1 VTQIAVRSAAIVS
14 GKDLPVSASAV
25 SVANIIPET
34 KKLRTDSELITRAKD
49 GDEQACAAIFDLHRR
64 RVYSTCLLMTKN
76 VSDAED
82 MTQDAF
88 IQIFRGIRS
97 FRGDSAFS
105 TWIYRVVVNTVL
117 MTRRKRHLKEVSLDE
132 PASVDYSPVPREFG
146 QDDNKLMGTIDRVAL
161 TQAANEL
168 PEGCRNI
175 FILHEVE
182 GYEHH
187 EIAEQLSCS
196 IGNSKSQ
203 LHKARLKMRKLLASG
218 RKRIGR
224 RRTTVRSEE
233 KRNRSLSVARLV
245 PVAS

>member
-1 VTQIAVRSAAIVS
+1 
-14 GKDLPVSASAV
+14 VSACAV
-25 SVANIIPET
+25 SATTLVPET
-34 KKLRTDSELITRAKD
+34 KIVPGTTKLKTDSALISRAKD
-49 GDEQACAAIFDLHRR
+49 GDPEACAEIFESHKR

-76 VSDAED
+76 VADAED
-82 MTQDAF
+82 LMQDAF
-88 IQIFRGIRS
+88 IQIFRGMRT

-117 MTRRKRHLKEVSLDE
+117 MTRRKRHLREVSLDE
-132 PASVDYSPVPREFG
+132 PGNLDYSPVPREFG
-146 QDDNKLMGTIDRVAL
+146 RDDNKLMGAVDRVAL

-168 PEGCRNI
+168 PEGCRAI

-218 RKRIGR
+218 KKRIGR
-224 RRTTVRSEE
+224 KRGTTEE
-233 KRNRSLSVARLV
+233 KRRRHLSVSPMAAV
-245 PVAS
+245 PS

>member
-1 VTQIAVRSAAIVS
+1 
-14 GKDLPVSASAV
+14 VSAYAV
-25 SVANIIPET
+25 SATTLVPET
-34 KKLRTDSELITRAKD
+34 KTTPGTKKLKTDSELITRAQD
-49 GDEQACAAIFDLHRR
+49 GDPDACAAIFESHKR

-76 VSDAED
+76 VADAED
-82 MTQDAF
+82 LMQDAF

-117 MTRRKRHLKEVSLDE
+117 MTRRKRHLREVSLDE
-132 PASVDYSPVPREFG
+132 PGNLDYSPVPREFG
-146 QDDNKLMGTIDRVAL
+146 RDDNKLMGAVDRLAL

-168 PEGCRNI
+168 PEGCRAI

-218 RKRIGR
+218 KKRIGR
-224 RRTTVRSEE
+224 KRGTAEE
-233 KRNRSLSVARLV
+233 KRRRHLSVSPLLPAL
-245 PVAS
+245 S

>member
-1 VTQIAVRSAAIVS
+1 
-14 GKDLPVSASAV
+14 
-25 SVANIIPET
+25 
-34 KKLRTDSELITRAKD
+34 
-49 GDEQACAAIFDLHRR
+49 
-64 RVYSTCLLMTKN
+64 MTKN

-82 MTQDAF
+82 LMQDAF
-88 IQIFRGIRS
+88 IQIFRGLGS

-117 MTRRKRHLKEVSLDE
+117 MTRRKRHLREVSLDE
-132 PASVDYSPVPREFG
+132 PVSVDYTPVQRELG
-146 QDDNKLMGTIDRVAL
+146 GDDTELLGTVDRVAL

-168 PEGCRNI
+168 PAGCRTI

-187 EIAEQLSCS
+187 EIAERLRCS

-218 RKRIGR
+218 KKRIGR
-224 RRTTVRSEE
+224 RRAPGTPG
-233 KRNRSLSVARLV
+233 KV
-245 PVAS
+245 PAIRPLATAA

>member
-1 VTQIAVRSAAIVS
+1 MSA
-14 GKDLPVSASAV
+14 LPVATR
-25 SVANIIPET
+25 IPQP
-34 KKLRTDSELITRAKD
+34 KIDSELILRAQD
-49 GDEQACAAIFDLHRR
+49 GDSQACGTIFDLHRG

-82 MTQDAF
+82 LTQDAF
-88 IQIFRGIRS
+88 IQIFRGLRS

-117 MTRRKRHLKEVSLDE
+117 MTRRKRHLREVSLDE

-146 QDDNKLMGTIDRVAL
+146 GDDTKLMGTVDRVAL

-168 PEGCRNI
+168 PEGCRKI
-175 FILHEVE
+175 FLLHEVQ

-187 EIAEQLSCS
+187 EIAERLSCS

-218 RKRIGR
+218 KKRIGR
-224 RRTTVRSEE
+224 KRLTGRTEQ
-233 KRNRSLSVARLV
+233 KLIGQPLAAA
-245 PVAS
+245 AS

>member
-1 VTQIAVRSAAIVS
+1 VSAAAISPNTMTVTRTP
-14 GKDLPVSASAV
+14 PV
-25 SVANIIPET
+25 
-34 KKLRTDSELITRAKD
+34 RTDSELIAKAQE
-49 GDEQACAAIFDLHRR
+49 GDPQACAAIFDLHRR

-82 MTQDAF
+82 MMQDAF
-88 IQIFRGIRS
+88 IQIFRGLRT

-117 MTRRKRHLKEVSLDE
+117 MTRRKKHLREVSLDE
-132 PASVDYSPVPREFG
+132 PATLDYSPVPREFG
-146 QDDNKLMGTIDRVAL
+146 RDDTKLVGAIDRVAL
-161 TQAANEL
+161 IQAANEL
-168 PEGCRNI
+168 PHGCREI

-187 EIAEQLSCS
+187 EIAERLRCS

-218 RKRIGR
+218 KKRIGR
-224 RRTTVRSEE
+224 KRLGGQPTVAMAVS
-233 KRNRSLSVARLV
+233 
-245 PVAS
+245 

>member
-1 VTQIAVRSAAIVS
+1 MSACA
-14 GKDLPVSASAV
+14 VSATSLV
-25 SVANIIPET
+25 PET
-34 KKLRTDSELITRAKD
+34 KIAPGTIVPGTKKLKTDTDLISRAKD
-49 GDEQACAAIFDLHRR
+49 GDPEACAAIFEAHKR

-76 VSDAED
+76 VADAED
-82 MTQDAF
+82 LMQDAF
-88 IQIFRGIRS
+88 IQIFRGIRT

-117 MTRRKRHLKEVSLDE
+117 MTRRKRHLREVSLDE
-132 PASVDYSPVPREFG
+132 PGNLDYSPVPREFG
-146 QDDNKLMGTIDRVAL
+146 RDDNKLMGTVDRVAL

-168 PEGCRNI
+168 PEGCRAI

-218 RKRIGR
+218 KKRIGR
-224 RRTTVRSEE
+224 KRGTAEDKRRRHLAASPMM
-233 KRNRSLSVARLV
+233 AV
-245 PVAS
+245 PS

>member
-1 VTQIAVRSAAIVS
+1 
-14 GKDLPVSASAV
+14 VSARPIPDTV
-25 SVANIIPET
+25 PVAET
-34 KKLRTDSELITRAKD
+34 PRVRTDSDLISRAQE
-49 GDEQACAAIFDLHRR
+49 GDQQACAAIFDLHRR

-82 MTQDAF
+82 LMQDAF
-88 IQIFRGIRS
+88 IQIFRGLRS

-117 MTRRKRHLKEVSLDE
+117 MTRRKRHLREVSLDE
-132 PASVDYSPVPREFG
+132 PATLEHSAVPREFG
-146 QDDNKLMGTIDRVAL
+146 GNDTKLVGAIDRVAL
-161 TQAANEL
+161 TQAAKEL
-168 PEGCRNI
+168 PEGCRTI
-175 FILHEVE
+175 FFLHEVE

-187 EIAEQLSCS
+187 EIAERLRCS

-224 RRTTVRSEE
+224 
-233 KRNRSLSVARLV
+233 KRNPGVGGLV
-245 PVAS
+245 PATS

>member
-1 VTQIAVRSAAIVS
+1 MSAPPS
-14 GKDLPVSASAV
+14 NKLPQAK
-25 SVANIIPET
+25 I
-34 KKLRTDSELITRAKD
+34 DSELIARAQN
-49 GDEQACAAIFDLHRR
+49 GDPQACAAIFDLHRR

-82 MTQDAF
+82 LTQDAF
-88 IQIFRGIRS
+88 IQIFRGLHS

-117 MTRRKRHLKEVSLDE
+117 MTRRKRHLREVSLDE
-132 PASVDYSPVPREFG
+132 QASVDYSPVNREFG
-146 QDDNKLMGTIDRVAL
+146 RDDSKLMGAVDRVSL
-161 TQAANEL
+161 TQAAKSL
-168 PEGCRNI
+168 PEGCRAI

-187 EIAEQLSCS
+187 EIADRLRCS

-218 RKRIGR
+218 KKRIGR
-224 RRTTVRSEE
+224 KRTPARSGQ
-233 KRNRSLSVARLV
+233 KLV
-245 PVAS
+245 VGPLATAA

>member
-1 VTQIAVRSAAIVS
+1 
-14 GKDLPVSASAV
+14 VSACAV
-25 SVANIIPET
+25 VHSPIPEST
-34 KKLRTDSELITRAKD
+34 KIKIDSELISRAQD
-49 GDEQACAAIFDLHRR
+49 GDQEACATIFDLHRR

-82 MTQDAF
+82 LMQDAF
-88 IQIFRGIRS
+88 IQIFRGLRS

-117 MTRRKRHLKEVSLDE
+117 MTRRKRHLREVSLDE
-132 PASVDYSPVPREFG
+132 PVNVEHTAVPREFG
-146 QDDNKLMGTIDRVAL
+146 KNDNDLLGTIDRVAL
-161 TQAANEL
+161 SKAAEEL
-168 PEGCRNI
+168 PEGCRRI

-196 IGNSKSQ
+196 VGNSKSQ
-203 LHKARLKMRKLLASG
+203 LHKARLKMRKLLASS

-224 RRTTVRSEE
+224 KRLTAVRDLGLRPLLPMTS
-233 KRNRSLSVARLV
+233 
-245 PVAS
+245 

>member
-1 VTQIAVRSAAIVS
+1 
-14 GKDLPVSASAV
+14 
-25 SVANIIPET
+25 
-34 KKLRTDSELITRAKD
+34 
-49 GDEQACAAIFDLHRR
+49 
-64 RVYSTCLLMTKN
+64 MTKN

-82 MTQDAF
+82 LTQDAF
-88 IQIFRGIRS
+88 IQIFRGLSS

-117 MTRRKRHLKEVSLDE
+117 MTRRKRHLREVSLDE
-132 PASVDYSPVPREFG
+132 PVSVDYTPVQREFG
-146 QDDNKLMGTIDRVAL
+146 GDDTELLGTVDRVAL

-168 PEGCRNI
+168 PEGCRTI

-187 EIAEQLSCS
+187 EIAERLRCS

-218 RKRIGR
+218 KKRIGR
-224 RRTTVRSEE
+224 KRTPGTPGEGLAVRP
-233 KRNRSLSVARLV
+233 LAT
-245 PVAS
+245 AA

>member
-1 VTQIAVRSAAIVS
+1 
-14 GKDLPVSASAV
+14 VSASAV
-25 SVANIIPET
+25 SAAMMVPET
-34 KKLRTDSELITRAKD
+34 KKLKTDSALISRAQD
-49 GDEQACAAIFDLHRR
+49 GDQQACATIFELHKR

-76 VSDAED
+76 VADAED
-82 MTQDAF
+82 LTQDAF
-88 IQIFRGIRS
+88 IQIFRGLPS

-117 MTRRKRHLKEVSLDE
+117 MTRRKRHLREVSLDE
-132 PASVDYSPVPREFG
+132 PATLDHSQVPREFG
-146 QDDNKLMGTIDRVAL
+146 RDDNKLMGAVDRVAL
-161 TQAANEL
+161 TQAAKEL
-168 PEGCRNI
+168 PEGCRAI

-218 RKRIGR
+218 KKRIGR
-224 RRTTVRSEE
+224 KRTSELDE
-233 KRNRSLSVARLV
+233 RRNRNLSVPGML
-245 PVAS
+245 PVTS

>member
-1 VTQIAVRSAAIVS
+1 MSACA
-14 GKDLPVSASAV
+14 VSATTLV
-25 SVANIIPET
+25 PET
-34 KKLRTDSELITRAKD
+34 KFVPGTKRLKTDSDLIGRAKD
-49 GDEQACAAIFDLHRR
+49 GDPEACAAIFESHKR

-76 VSDAED
+76 VADAED
-82 MTQDAF
+82 LMQDAF
-88 IQIFRGIRS
+88 IQIFRGIRT

-117 MTRRKRHLKEVSLDE
+117 MTRRKRHLREVSLDE
-132 PASVDYSPVPREFG
+132 PGNLDYCPVPREFG
-146 QDDNKLMGTIDRVAL
+146 RDDNKLRGAVDRVAL

-168 PEGCRNI
+168 PEGCRAI

-218 RKRIGR
+218 KKRIGR
-224 RRTTVRSEE
+224 KRGTVEE
-233 KRNRSLSVARLV
+233 KRRRDLSVSPMVAV
-245 PVAS
+245 PS

>member
-1 VTQIAVRSAAIVS
+1 M
-14 GKDLPVSASAV
+14 SASPTTRLPQV
-25 SVANIIPET
+25 KT
-34 KKLRTDSELITRAKD
+34 DHKLISRAQD
-49 GDEQACAAIFDLHRR
+49 GDPQACAAIFDLHRR

-82 MTQDAF
+82 LMQDAF
-88 IQIFRGIRS
+88 IQIFRGLGS

-117 MTRRKRHLKEVSLDE
+117 MTRRKQHLREVSLDE
-132 PASVDYSPVPREFG
+132 PVSVDYTPVQREFG
-146 QDDNKLMGTIDRVAL
+146 GDDTELLGTVDRVAL

-168 PEGCRNI
+168 PEGCRTI

-187 EIAEQLSCS
+187 EIAERLRCS

-224 RRTTVRSEE
+224 KRTPGTQGKGLAVRP
-233 KRNRSLSVARLV
+233 LAT
-245 PVAS
+245 AA

>member
-1 VTQIAVRSAAIVS
+1 MSAC
-14 GKDLPVSASAV
+14 PVSATTL
-25 SVANIIPET
+25 IPET
-34 KKLRTDSELITRAKD
+34 KIAPGTIVPGTKKLKTDSVLISRAKD
-49 GDEQACAAIFDLHRR
+49 GDPEACAEIFESHKR

-76 VSDAED
+76 VADAED
-82 MTQDAF
+82 LMQDAF
-88 IQIFRGIRS
+88 IQIFRGLRT

-117 MTRRKRHLKEVSLDE
+117 MTRRKRHVREVSLDE
-132 PASVDYSPVPREFG
+132 PGNLDYAPVPREFG
-146 QDDNKLMGTIDRVAL
+146 RDDNKLMGAVDRVAL

-168 PEGCRNI
+168 PEGCRAI

-218 RKRIGR
+218 KKRIGR
-224 RRTTVRSEE
+224 KRSAAGAEDKRRRH
-233 KRNRSLSVARLV
+233 LSVSPMVAV
-245 PVAS
+245 PS

>member
-1 VTQIAVRSAAIVS
+1 
-14 GKDLPVSASAV
+14 VSACAV
-25 SVANIIPET
+25 SATTIVPEVKVPET
-34 KKLRTDSELITRAKD
+34 TNRFKTDSELISRAKE
-49 GDEQACAAIFDLHRR
+49 GDEQACATIFELHKR

-76 VSDAED
+76 VADAED
-82 MTQDAF
+82 LMQDAF
-88 IQIFRGIRS
+88 IQIFRGIRT

-117 MTRRKRHLKEVSLDE
+117 MTRRKRHLREVSLDE
-132 PASVDYSPVPREFG
+132 PATLDYAPVAREFG
-146 QDDNKLMGTIDRVAL
+146 RDDDKLMGTVDRVAL

-168 PEGCRNI
+168 PEGCRAI

-218 RKRIGR
+218 KKRIGR
-224 RRTTVRSEE
+224 KRITGSGE
-233 KRNRSLSVARLV
+233 KRNRHLSVAPLV
-245 PVAS
+245 AVPS

>member
-1 VTQIAVRSAAIVS
+1 MSACAPVTTAIA
-14 GKDLPVSASAV
+14 
-25 SVANIIPET
+25 ET
-34 KKLRTDSELITRAKD
+34 KTKVKIDSELISRAQE
-49 GDEQACAAIFDLHRR
+49 GDQEACATIFDLHRR

-82 MTQDAF
+82 LMQDAF

-117 MTRRKRHLKEVSLDE
+117 MTRRKRHLREVSLDE
-132 PASVDYSPVPREFG
+132 PVNVEHTAVPREFG
-146 QDDNKLMGTIDRVAL
+146 KNDNKLMGAIDRVAL
-161 TQAANEL
+161 NRAAKEL
-168 PEGCRNI
+168 PEGCRAI

-196 IGNSKSQ
+196 VGNSKSQ
-203 LHKARLKMRKLLASG
+203 LHKARVKMRKLLASG
-218 RKRIGR
+218 KKRIGR
-224 RRTTVRSEE
+224 KRMPGTQGLAGRPLIPMTT
-233 KRNRSLSVARLV
+233 
-245 PVAS
+245 

>member
-1 VTQIAVRSAAIVS
+1 
-14 GKDLPVSASAV
+14 VSASAV
-25 SVANIIPET
+25 TAVPMVPEKTVPET
-34 KKLRTDSELITRAKD
+34 KKLRTDTELIMRAKD
-49 GDEQACAAIFDLHRR
+49 GDQQACAAIFDLHKR

-76 VSDAED
+76 VADAED
-82 MTQDAF
+82 LMQDAF

-117 MTRRKRHLKEVSLDE
+117 MTRRKRHLKEVSFDE
-132 PASVDYSPVPREFG
+132 PASVEYSSVPREFG
-146 QDDNKLMGTIDRVAL
+146 RDDNKLMGAIDRVAL

-218 RKRIGR
+218 KKRIGR
-224 RRTTVRSEE
+224 KRTTTARSEE
-233 KRNRSLSVARLV
+233 KRNRSLSVNSMV
-245 PVAS
+245 PVPS

>member
-1 VTQIAVRSAAIVS
+1 VITPGKDFIVS
-14 GKDLPVSASAV
+14 ASASAV
-25 SVANIIPET
+25 SAAVIPET
-34 KKLRTDSELITRAKD
+34 KKPKIDNELISRAKE

-76 VSDAED
+76 VADAED
-82 MTQDAF
+82 LMQDAF

-132 PASVDYSPVPREFG
+132 PASVEYSPVPREFG
-146 QDDNKLMGTIDRVAL
+146 KDDNRLAGAIDRVAL
-161 TQAANEL
+161 SHAASEL

-175 FILHEVE
+175 FLLHEVE

-187 EIAEQLSCS
+187 EIAEQLQCS

-218 RKRIGR
+218 KKRIGR
-224 RRTTVRSEE
+224 KRTGNPE
-233 KRNRSLSVARLV
+233 KRNRGLTV
-245 PVAS
+245 PPMIAVPS

>member
-1 VTQIAVRSAAIVS
+1 MSARAIPA
-14 GKDLPVSASAV
+14 PVA
-25 SVANIIPET
+25 IPET
-34 KKLRTDSELITRAKD
+34 PKLRADSELILRAQE

-82 MTQDAF
+82 LMQDAF
-88 IQIFRGIRS
+88 IQIFRGLRS

-132 PASVDYSPVPREFG
+132 PATLDYSPVPREFG
-146 QDDNKLMGTIDRVAL
+146 RDDTKLVGAVDRVAL

-168 PEGCRNI
+168 PEGCRTI
-175 FILHEVE
+175 FMLHEVE

-218 RKRIGR
+218 KKRIGR
-224 RRTTVRSEE
+224 
-233 KRNRSLSVARLV
+233 KRNAGQEGRSAGIRPLLPATS
-245 PVAS
+245 S